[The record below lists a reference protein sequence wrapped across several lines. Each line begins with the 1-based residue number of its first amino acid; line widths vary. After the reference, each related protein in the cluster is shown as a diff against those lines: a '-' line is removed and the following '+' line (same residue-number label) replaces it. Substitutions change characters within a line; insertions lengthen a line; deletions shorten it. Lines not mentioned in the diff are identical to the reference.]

1 MAEHN
6 IDAIDLVVVNLYPFA
21 ATVAKPNCS
30 LADAIENIDIG
41 GQQWFVLLQNHASV
55 GIVVNAADYAT
66 VIAEL
71 KAEGALSYAT
81 RFDLAV
87 KAFEHTAQ
95 YDGMIASY
103 LGARVGKAEGQA
115 DKFARTFNT
124 QLNKAQDLR
133 YGENPHQSA
142 AFYVDPAAKEASVAT
157 AKQLQGKELSYNNIA
172 DTDAARM
179 CEIIRQ
185 TCLCDRETREP
196 MWCCSIFRR
205 HQSCL

>member
-1 MAEHN
+1 
-6 IDAIDLVVVNLYPFA
+6 
-21 ATVAKPNCS
+21 
-30 LADAIENIDIG
+30 
-41 GQQWFVLLQNHASV
+41 
-55 GIVVNAADYAT
+55 
-66 VIAEL
+66 
-71 KAEGALSYAT
+71 
-81 RFDLAV
+81 
-87 KAFEHTAQ
+87 
-95 YDGMIASY
+95 MIASY

-133 YGENPHQSA
+133 YAGKSAPVA

-172 DTDAARM
+172 DTDAALE
-179 CEIIRQ
+179 CVKSFAKPA
-185 TCLCDRETREP
+185 LCDRETREP